1 MRIALIGY
9 GQMGQEIER
18 AAREMGIEIGPIF
31 TSRTNPEGRGLT
43 EEALR
48 EVDVCVDFST
58 PQAVL
63 TNIRRVAEA
72 RKPMVV
78 GTTGWYDRWDDVRPE
93 IERAGIGFVYGPN
106 FCIGVNLLFR
116 LVAYGAQLLR
126 RLPDFDPYIVEW
138 HHRRKADHPSGTALR
153 LGQILLKHL
162 DRKTHLVTRLEGRI
176 PQDGISVA
184 SIRAGAHPGMH
195 RVGFDAPFETLEIT
209 HVVRHRRAFAVGALW
224 AARFAKAHR
233 GIFSFE
239 EVLDHF
245 LQGGG
250 V

>member
-9 GQMGQEIER
+9 GQMGREVER
-18 AAREMGIEIGPIF
+18 AAREAGIEVGPIF

-48 EVDVCVDFST
+48 GVDVCVDFST

-63 TNIRRVAEA
+63 THIRRVAEV

-78 GTTGWYDRWDDVRPE
+78 GTTGWYDRLDEVRPV
-93 IERAGIGFVYGPN
+93 IEQAGIGFVYGPN
-106 FCIGVNLLFR
+106 FCLGVTVLFR
-116 LVAYGAQLLR
+116 LVAYGARLLR
-126 RLPDFDPYIVEW
+126 NLPDFDPYIVEW

-153 LGQILLKHL
+153 LGGILLEQMG
-162 DRKTHLVTRLEGRI
+162 RKTHLVARLEGRI
-176 PQDGISVA
+176 PSDGISVA
-184 SIRAGAHPGMH
+184 SIRAGSHPGTH
-195 RVGFDAPFETLEIT
+195 RVGFDAPFETLEIA
-209 HVVRHRRAFAVGALW
+209 HSVRHRRAFAVGALW
-224 AARFAKAHR
+224 AARFAKDHR

-239 EVLDHF
+239 EVIDRH
-245 LQGGG
+245 LQGGD